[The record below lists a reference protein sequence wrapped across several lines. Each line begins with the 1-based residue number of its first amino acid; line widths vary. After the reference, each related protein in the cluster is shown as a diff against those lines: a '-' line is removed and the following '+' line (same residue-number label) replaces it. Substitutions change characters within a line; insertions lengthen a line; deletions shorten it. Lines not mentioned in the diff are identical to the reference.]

1 MDKRSFAAT
10 IVVVGLVVVTPSAA
24 GSHMRHNASSPA
36 IMAEGLPTQC
46 VVPPELAKMSEA
58 SASALLWSLGCR
70 VRLAR
75 QPSTIRLGRVIG
87 VVGGVRSYPYHHRV
101 TLLVSSGS

>member
-10 IVVVGLVVVTPSAA
+10 IVAVGLLVVTPSAA
-24 GSHMRHNASSPA
+24 GSRMRHNASSPA
-36 IMAEGLPTQC
+36 IMAEGLPMQC
-46 VVPPELAKMSEA
+46 VVPPELAKMSQA
-58 SASALLWSLGCR
+58 SASALLWSLGCK
-70 VRLAR
+70 VRLAS
-75 QPSTIRLGRVIG
+75 QPSTIRVGRVIG